1 MGWWSGTVLPRMVDR
16 LCGHE
21 QISALRRAVVPQAR
35 GTVLEVGF
43 GTGLNLSFYDPARVE
58 RLLALEPAEEM
69 LARSRRRA
77 PVPFPV
83 EHLALEGERI
93 PLAPETVDTVVVTFT
108 LCSIPDVERA
118 LAGMRRVL
126 RPEGRLLFLEH
137 GAARD
142 PRVRRWQERVN
153 PVWKRVFGGCH
164 LNREVPALLG
174 GAGFAIEAL
183 CEDAMPRAPAIAG
196 YTYRGVARP
205 GAASADAAAGGP
217 IVALCTTSSP

>member
-1 MGWWSGTVLPRMVDR
+1 MGWWSETVLPRVVDR

-21 QISALRRAVVPQAR
+21 QIAALRSEVVPQAR

-43 GTGLNLSFYDPARVE
+43 GTGLNLRFYDPARVE

-69 LARSRRRA
+69 FARSRRRA
-77 PVPFPV
+77 PAPFPV
-83 EHLALEGERI
+83 ERLALEGERI
-93 PLAPETVDTVVVTFT
+93 PLAPESVDTVVVTFT
-108 LCSIPDVERA
+108 LCSIPDVDRA

-137 GAARD
+137 GAAPD

-153 PVWKRVFGGCH
+153 PLWRRVFGGCR
-164 LNREVPALLG
+164 LDREVPALLH
-174 GAGFAIEAL
+174 AADFAIESL
-183 CEDAMPRAPAIAG
+183 CEDAMPGAPAIAG

-205 GAASADAAAGGP
+205 GAAPVEAAAGP
-217 IVALCTTSSP
+217 IVSRCTTSSP